1 MIKIMSFNIR
11 YGIADDGDNH
21 WDKRKSLVISRIH
34 AFQPDL
40 LGIKECR
47 DDSQADFVKA
57 SLPDYHFYGLRR
69 EGSGDTALEMAPI
82 LFRKTAFQIID
93 QGCFW
98 LSETPQIAGSKS
110 WDSTFARTATWLKLL
125 QHETGRTLTFVNTHF
140 DYQPVAIDESA
151 KLLKNWL
158 NQSDKDMPVI
168 LTGDFNADKE
178 STAYRLLTGQGMLF
192 DAYRQARPNGED
204 EATFHSFGK
213 SDEMTSIDWVLISRH
228 FKVTEAKV
236 DRTHVGELYPSDH
249 YPVAVTVNWKEKM

>member
-11 YGIADDGDNH
+11 YGLADDGENH
-21 WDKRKSLVISRIH
+21 WDKRKSLAISRIQ

-40 LGIKECR
+40 LGVQECR

-57 SLPDYHFYGLRR
+57 SLPDYHFYGMRR
-69 EGSGDTALEMAPI
+69 EGRGDTALEMAPV
-82 LFRKTAFQIID
+82 LLRKNSFQIID

-140 DYQPVAIDESA
+140 DYQPAAIDESA

-158 NQSDKDMPVI
+158 TQTDKDMSVI

-192 DAYRQARPNGED
+192 DAYRQARPDGED
-204 EATFHSFGK
+204 EATFHGFGK
-213 SDEMTSIDWVLISRH
+213 SEQMTSIDWVLVSRH
-228 FKVTEAKV
+228 FDATEAKV

-249 YPVAVTVNWKEKM
+249 YPVAVTVNWKEEM

>member
-1 MIKIMSFNIR
+1 MINIMSFNIR

-21 WDKRKSLVISRIH
+21 WDKRKSLAISRIH

-40 LGIKECR
+40 LGMQECR

-158 NQSDKDMPVI
+158 EQTHKDIPLI
-168 LTGDFNADKE
+168 LAGDFNADKD
-178 STAYRLLTGQGMLF
+178 SAAYHLLTAPGMLI
-192 DAYRQARPNGED
+192 DSYRQIHSTGND
-204 EATFHSFGK
+204 EATFHGFGK
-213 SDEMTSIDWVLISRH
+213 SEEMTSIDWVLVSRH

-236 DRTHVGELYPSDH
+236 DRTHVGGLYPSDH
-249 YPVAVTVNWKEKM
+249 YPVIVTMNWKEKM

>member
-1 MIKIMSFNIR
+1 M
-11 YGIADDGDNH
+11 
-21 WDKRKSLVISRIH
+21 
-34 AFQPDL
+34 Q
-40 LGIKECR
+40 ECR

-82 LFRKTAFQIID
+82 LFRKDSFQIID

-151 KLLKNWL
+151 KLLKKWL
-158 NQSDKDMPVI
+158 NQTDKDMPVI

-204 EATFHSFGK
+204 EATFHGFGK
-213 SDEMTSIDWVLISRH
+213 SEQMTSIDWVLVSRH

-236 DRTHVGELYPSDH
+236 DRTHVEELYPSDH
-249 YPVAVTVNWKEKM
+249 YPVAVTVNWKEEM

>member
-21 WDKRKSLVISRIH
+21 WDKRKSLAISRIH

-40 LGIKECR
+40 LGMQECR

-57 SLPDYHFYGLRR
+57 SLPDYHFYGMRR
-69 EGSGDTALEMAPI
+69 EGRGDTALEMAPV
-82 LFRKTAFQIID
+82 LFRKDSFQIID

-125 QHETGRTLTFVNTHF
+125 QHKTGRTLTFVNTHF
-140 DYQPVAIDESA
+140 DYQPVAIEESA

-158 NQSDKDMPVI
+158 NQTDKDMPVI

-178 STAYRLLTGQGMLF
+178 STAYHLLTGQGMLF

-213 SDEMTSIDWVLISRH
+213 SEEMTSIDWVLASHH

-249 YPVAVTVNWKEKM
+249 YPVTVTVNWKEKM